1 MNKTSLFFK
10 ILPTYMY
17 WHPLKINTILCN
29 WESMFALDSTVAS
42 SLRSKERSYIT
53 NTWAGMQ
60 SVHVVVK
67 LIVTICTLIYENG
80 NFLLNKVYE
89 LTHLQALRFNIIMP
103 TVIEVFGFVFV
114 SQALT
119 CWAELGFEPV
129 CSKFDYEIITGRP
142 YWLRLAVTSWLWL
155 KP

>member
-1 MNKTSLFFK
+1 
-10 ILPTYMY
+10 
-17 WHPLKINTILCN
+17 
-29 WESMFALDSTVAS
+29 
-42 SLRSKERSYIT
+42 
-53 NTWAGMQ
+53 MQ

-67 LIVTICTLIYENG
+67 FIVTICTLIYENG

-89 LTHLQALRFNIIMP
+89 LTHLQALRFNTIMP

-129 CSKFDYEIITGRP
+129 CSKFDYEEK
-142 YWLRLAVTSWLWL
+142 LLAKTMGLENRIDEIGERVTRIESLL
-155 KP
+155 EAQQEKKSKLTLLLLLCCFVHIFCFDQCVN